1 MNLPY
6 MVTDCYDVP
15 LTEGDGLMR
24 RQITAVFGLATI
36 CAAVLL
42 LAASLAVAQ
51 KKPTATK
58 DGQIQSKVQTTVKDI
73 MDAIVDPSADTI
85 WGAVGTVVDETGVHE
100 SSPKSDED
108 WANMHRAAIRIIEGG
123 NLLTVPGRDVA
134 PPGTK
139 SETPGVELEP
149 AEIAAIIRNKRNS
162 FDAFARALRGMGF
175 EVLTAA
181 EKKDAASLIEIGG
194 RLQDVCENC
203 HQTFWYPNAAQPGAS
218 RPIGRK

>member
-1 MNLPY
+1 MNLPNTI
-6 MVTDCYDVP
+6 TDCYDTP

-58 DGQIQSKVQTTVKDI
+58 DRQIQSTVKDI
-73 MDAIVDPSADTI
+73 MDAIVDPSADAI

-134 PPGTK
+134 PSGTK

-149 AEIAAIIRNKRNS
+149 AEIAAIIRNKRKT

-181 EKKDAASLIEIGG
+181 EKKDAASLVDIGG
-194 RLQDVCENC
+194 RLQDVCEDC
-203 HQTFWYPNAAQPGAS
+203 HQTFWYPNAAQPGAN

>member
-1 MNLPY
+1 
-6 MVTDCYDVP
+6 
-15 LTEGDGLMR
+15 MR

-42 LAASLAVAQ
+42 LAALSSLAVAQ

-58 DGQIQSKVQTTVKDI
+58 DRQIQSTVKDI
-73 MDAIVDPSADTI
+73 MDAIVDPSADAI

-134 PPGTK
+134 PSGTK

-149 AEIAAIIRNKRNS
+149 AEIAAIIRNKRKT

-181 EKKDAASLIEIGG
+181 EKKDAASLVEIGG
-194 RLQDVCENC
+194 RLQDVCEDC
-203 HQTFWYPNAAQPGAS
+203 HQTFWYPNAAQPGTS

>member
-1 MNLPY
+1 VQSLTHATPPLARQLEPASSLFVRLIAQDQVHKQVSLTLNLH
-6 MVTDCYDVP
+6 
-15 LTEGDGLMR
+15 
-24 RQITAVFGLATI
+24 ANGLAKS
-36 CAAVLL
+36 VN
-42 LAASLAVAQ
+42 
-51 KKPTATK
+51 
-58 DGQIQSKVQTTVKDI
+58 I
-73 MDAIVDPSADTI
+73 MDAIVDPSADAI

-203 HQTFWYPNAAQPGAS
+203 HQTFWYPNAAQPGAN

>member
-1 MNLPY
+1 MY
-6 MVTDCYDVP
+6 
-15 LTEGDGLMR
+15 
-24 RQITAVFGLATI
+24 
-36 CAAVLL
+36 
-42 LAASLAVAQ
+42 
-51 KKPTATK
+51 
-58 DGQIQSKVQTTVKDI
+58 
-73 MDAIVDPSADTI
+73 AIVVPSADAI

-162 FDAFARALRGMGF
+162 FDAFARALRRMGF
-175 EVLTAA
+175 GVV
-181 EKKDAASLIEIGG
+181 GG
-194 RLQDVCENC
+194 RREKGCRFAHRNR
-203 HQTFWYPNAAQPGAS
+203 
-218 RPIGRK
+218 RPIAGCL